1 MATSFSRV
9 SFVRGLCFTAAVAVV
24 APFAQ
29 AGDADKPRELSQ
41 KTVEVFAKIRPLNES
56 KNFAGMLALLDGVIP
71 TLPPNSYDV
80 AIVQEMRGKIMFAL
94 EKYNEA
100 IPPLTQAL
108 KLADDHDYIEMS
120 KRVELLQMLS
130 ALHYQEGT
138 NTKLPAADQRRHAD
152 LALGYLDRFLKNTKK
167 ITPESSMLYANMLYN
182 KAIANPQNPDK
193 ELLKQMRAEVERGL
207 YLSIAPK
214 EGFYALLLAGLQQE
228 QDYARGSELL
238 EFLVTNFPEKKDYW
252 PTLLSFYLNMMNV
265 NLESDPRTARIYN
278 IRAINT
284 IERGQKLG
292 NLNTPKDNYNL
303 VTLYINA
310 GQYGRATEML
320 HAGLKAGTI
329 ESDVKTWNILG
340 SYYLQ
345 AEQPEKAIAAI
356 QEAIK
361 LFPQSGQ
368 LELLLG
374 TIYRDNGKAREGF
387 RHFQEAVRKGN
398 LDKPE
403 APLMLIAY
411 TGYELEEYDEALK
424 AIEAVESTPEGQ
436 KDTQLPHLKRAIIS
450 SKEQKESRTRK
461 KAD

>member
-1 MATSFSRV
+1 MAISLFRSV
-9 SFVRGLCFTAAVAVV
+9 LVRGLCLAGVLAVGSPVV
-24 APFAQ
+24 R

-56 KNFAGMLALLDGVIP
+56 KNFAGMLALLEGIVP
-71 TLPPNSYDV
+71 SLPANSYDAAV
-80 AIVQEMRGKIMFAL
+80 VQEMRGRLLFAL

-100 IPPLTQAL
+100 LEPMTIAL
-108 KLADDHDYIEMS
+108 KLGDQFDYIEMG
-120 KRVELLQMLS
+120 KRLELLQLLS

-138 NTKLPAADQRRHAD
+138 NAKLPAAEQRRHAD
-152 LALGYLDRFLKNTKK
+152 LAIGYLDRFLKNTKK
-167 ITPESSMLYANMLYN
+167 VTPESSMLYANMLYN
-182 KAIANPQNPDK
+182 KAIANTNNVDK
-193 ELLKQMRAEVERGL
+193 DLIRQMRAEVERGL
-207 YLSIAPK
+207 FLSIAPK

-228 QDYARGSELL
+228 QDYLRGSELL
-238 EFLVTNFPEKKDYW
+238 EFLVKNFPEKKDYW
-252 PTLLSFYLNMMNV
+252 PTLLSFYLNIMNV
-265 NLESDPRTARIYN
+265 NLESDPRTARTYN

-284 IERGQKLG
+284 IERAQKLG
-292 NLNTPKDNYNL
+292 TLNTPKDNYNL

-320 HAGLKAGTI
+320 HSGLKNGTI

-340 SYYLQ
+340 SYYQQ

-368 LELLLG
+368 LELVLG
-374 TIYRDNGKAREGF
+374 GIYRDTGKSREGF
-387 RHFQEAVRKGN
+387 EAFQRAVKKGN

-411 TGYELEEYDEALK
+411 TGYELEEYDAALD
-424 AIEAVESTPEGQ
+424 AISKVENTPEGQ
-436 KDTQLPHLKRAIIS
+436 KDTQLPHLKRAMLNA
-450 SKEQKESRTRK
+450 KEQKESRTRK
-461 KAD
+461 